1 MEENKIYNKSRSNR
15 LNLNFNLTYIDERRD
30 FVEEY
35 LNRPQFEAN
44 PPTASELETIAN
56 YILWGKNRSTDKNI
70 VQEGSI
76 QIATRAKLWDA
87 NAAKVESLDNL
98 LTQPGFTEQQI
109 LSAEAPRYKYPK
121 ETFSRSSARRTAS
134 PEALAILEQLWKEI
148 DSLDLEL
155 NYYDLIHGKRV
166 KPPREELLTLFSN
179 EEQQTLK
186 EQAAHL
192 NQFQYL
198 KKRHLL
204 VELRREQYTIKDLYR
219 PIRSLHSAPSTQ
231 LPQTI
236 STIETDYPVAPVGLI
251 GGVGI
256 QEKLFPKDRYPI
268 PSDFTQEELKSVL
281 QFYWARAIQTNVYD
295 FRNPDHVGKTFEQFQ
310 QLNSERNDDILSNSN
325 SFLDTLQFYI
335 ARADLSDTQREILDL
350 KLRKVSNPDIAQY
363 INKKYDKSYTINYI
377 STIFRQKII
386 PQICAAAQ
394 IHAEIIENLTFPEN
408 FKKCKTCGRILL
420 ISPINFVKKSRSPDG
435 YSTQC
440 KICDREARIKSK
452 DKIKKLD

>member
-1 MEENKIYNKSRSNR
+1 MEENKIYNKSHSNR
-15 LNLNFNLTYIDERRD
+15 LSLNFNLTYIDERRD

-35 LNRPQFEAN
+35 LTKPQFESK
-44 PPTASELETIAN
+44 PPTHSELETIAN
-56 YILWGKNRSTDKNI
+56 YILWGKERSTNRNI

-76 QIATRAKLWDA
+76 QIATRAGLWDA
-87 NAAKVESLDNL
+87 NAAKVESLDSL

-109 LSAEAPRYKYPK
+109 LSTEAPKYKYPK
-121 ETFSRSSARRTAS
+121 ETFSRSIARRTAS

-148 DSLDLEL
+148 DSLELEL
-155 NYYDLIHGKRV
+155 NYYDLMHGKRT
-166 KPPREELLTLFSN
+166 KPPREELLSLFDEST
-179 EEQQTLK
+179 QQSLK
-186 EQAAHL
+186 ESAAHL

-219 PIRSLHSAPSTQ
+219 PIKSLHSAPSTQ
-231 LPQTI
+231 LSQSI
-236 STIETDYPVAPVGLI
+236 STIETDYPVAPIGLI
-251 GGVGI
+251 GRLSI

-268 PSDFTQEELKSVL
+268 PSDFTQEELKTIL
-281 QFYWARAIQTNVYD
+281 QFYWARALQANTYD
-295 FRNPDHVGKTFEQFQ
+295 FRNPEHVGKTFEQFQ
-310 QLNSERNDDILSNSN
+310 QLDSERNDDILSNSN
-325 SFLDTLQFYI
+325 NFLNTLQFYI
-335 ARADLSDTQREILDL
+335 ARADLSDIQREILDF

-363 INKKYDKSYTINYI
+363 INKKYNKSYTINYI

-452 DKIKKLD
+452 EKIKLV

>member
-1 MEENKIYNKSRSNR
+1 MEENKSIKNSRSNR

-35 LNRPQFEAN
+35 LTKPQFESK
-44 PPTASELETIAN
+44 PPTPSELETIAN
-56 YILWGKNRSTDKNI
+56 YILWGKERATNRNI

-76 QIATRAKLWDA
+76 QIATRAGLWDA
-87 NAAKVESLDNL
+87 NAAKVESLDSL

-109 LSAEAPRYKYPK
+109 LSMEAPKYKYPK

-134 PEALAILEQLWKEI
+134 PEALAILEGLWKEI
-148 DSLDLEL
+148 DSLELEL
-155 NYYDLIHGKRV
+155 NYYDLMHGKRT
-166 KPPREELLTLFSN
+166 KPPREELLSLFDESA
-179 EEQQTLK
+179 QQSLK
-186 EQAAHL
+186 ESAAHL

-219 PIRSLHSAPSTQ
+219 PIKSLHSVSSAQ
-231 LPQTI
+231 LSQSI
-236 STIETDYPVAPVGLI
+236 STIETDYPVAPIGLI
-251 GGVGI
+251 GGLSI

-268 PSDFTQEELKSVL
+268 PSDFTQEELKTIL
-281 QFYWARAIQTNVYD
+281 QFYWARALQVNTYD
-295 FRNPDHVGKTFEQFQ
+295 FRNPEHVGKTFEQFQ
-310 QLNSERNDDILSNSN
+310 QLDSERNDDILSNSN
-325 SFLDTLQFYI
+325 NFLNTLQFYI
-335 ARADLSDTQREILDL
+335 ARADLSDIQREILDF

-363 INKKYDKSYTINYI
+363 INKKYNKSYTINYI

-420 ISPINFVKKSRSPDG
+420 ISPINFVRKSRSPDG

-440 KICDREARIKSK
+440 KICDRETRIKSK
-452 DKIKKLD
+452 EKIKLV